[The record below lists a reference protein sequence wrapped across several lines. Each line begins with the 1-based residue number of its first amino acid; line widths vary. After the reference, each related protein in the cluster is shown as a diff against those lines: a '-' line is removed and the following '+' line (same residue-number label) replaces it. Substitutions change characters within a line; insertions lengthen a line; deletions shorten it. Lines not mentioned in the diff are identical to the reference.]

1 MSIKDYMDDLEDLLD
16 QAHPIPFVSHKVIID
31 GERMQELINAARQDI
46 PSEIS
51 RAKAINDECDQVIE
65 RAKLKAERIIQEAE
79 IRAKAMISQ
88 QEILKEVKKRAMDMV
103 TKAQSGSNN
112 VKVAAE
118 NYVNDILTDV
128 ESSLVNTLKEVRET
142 KTKIANRKK

>member
-79 IRAKAMISQ
+79 IRSRFPEAFTGWSNQLHRSTEYAEQ
-88 QEILKEVKKRAMDMV
+88 Y
-103 TKAQSGSNN
+103 SGSTFCYA
-112 VKVAAE
+112 V
-118 NYVNDILTDV
+118 YLQ
-128 ESSLVNTLKEVRET
+128 
-142 KTKIANRKK
+142 